1 MHLNT
6 FDHYQQHRTW
16 IHRLDP
22 RVKVLVALLFIISTA
37 LLPDGAWLAYMLSWA
52 FGHRRRSRCLISS
65 PGSWSNAR
73 CSSYLSC
80 LAAVTIIF
88 TLPGDVLW
96 TGPFGLTMSDAGLE
110 RFFSIMLRSWI
121 SVQMAILL
129 TATTRFP
136 DLLHALRHLRVPA
149 ILVSILAFMYRYLFV
164 LADEVGRLLR
174 ARAARSARLPAQHG
188 GRSIWWRA
196 KIAGSMVGQLLLRS
210 LARSDRVYQAMLA
223 RGYRGEL
230 LTMNPHHM
238 APFDWFVLCAALLLL
253 LLLQASRPFCV
264 TTYARIPPYPAPTAR
279 LCQQTAVCRSLP

>member
-6 FDHYQQHRTW
+6 FDHYQQHSTW

-22 RVKVLVALLFIISTA
+22 RVKVLVALFFIIFTA
-37 LLPDGAWLAYMLSWA
+37 LLPDGAWLAYGLSWG
-52 FGHRRRSRCLISS
+52 FV
-65 PGSWSNAR
+65 
-73 CSSYLSC
+73 
-80 LAAVTIIF
+80 LAAGLIAHIRPWFLIKRSLLVLPFLLAALTVIF
-88 TLPGDVLW
+88 TLPGTVLW
-96 TGPFGLTMSDAGLE
+96 VGPWGLTITDAGLI
-110 RFFSIMLRSWI
+110 RFFSILCRSWV

-136 DLLHALRHLRVPA
+136 DVLHALRHLKVPA

-174 ARAARSARLPAQHG
+174 ARAARSARLPQQPA

-196 KIAGSMVGQLLLRS
+196 QIAGSMVGQLLVRS

-230 LTMNPHHM
+230 LTMNPHVMHTL
-238 APFDWFVLCAALLLL
+238 DWLVLGAALLALIF
-253 LLLQASRPFCV
+253 LQAL
-264 TTYARIPPYPAPTAR
+264 AR
-279 LCQQTAVCRSLP
+279 LG